1 MGVFTTQYT
10 TRSRVLISARTIV
23 SARQPLSTAKEL
35 APEPRNN
42 TNATR
47 TLKGIRPKIVYQAGG
62 ELIGKGRRFAAGA
75 QWLRPRIARRVRLEG
90 VDQVKLQAVEPRFL
104 CAGTRHQHARPR
116 FFRDG
121 HARSQNGVLE
131 VRIQSA
137 AVPPGERRG
146 GVGSNPPQ
154 TVEAMLHNVGRRAL
168 IALTPGCN
176 RCVLLFPLERISEL
190 DVALLFLLAKAD
202 VRHV

>member
-42 TNATR
+42 TNATK

-62 ELIGKGRRFAAGA
+62 ELRASSCEQTDVGVCSQFVTRSSKLIGKGRRFAAGA

-121 HARSQNGVLE
+121 HARSQSGVLE
-131 VRIQSA
+131 V
-137 AVPPGERRG
+137 
-146 GVGSNPPQ
+146 GV
-154 TVEAMLHNVGRRAL
+154 
-168 IALTPGCN
+168 
-176 RCVLLFPLERISEL
+176 
-190 DVALLFLLAKAD
+190 
-202 VRHV
+202 